1 VIGLTVRLSHQVGI
15 NMKKL
20 ILASVISALVASSAF
35 AAKQEQ
41 ADAAQQLVESATQGK
56 FTVLQSF
63 QSVGNLEGFVMQS
76 PQGGL
81 PNIFYADKGGQYM
94 LYGTLIGP
102 DGTNISEQDNQ
113 NYVQTY
119 VAQNIEDGLSQVTTF
134 TDGSDDAPYK
144 MYVMM
149 DANCSACHYFYNV
162 VKDSIDSGDLQLEII
177 LVSFVKPDSNAK
189 AAAILA
195 AQDSAQAIDD
205 NESGFVSATE
215 EGGIEAMEDIPAD
228 LQAQLDANMEF
239 MRSSGL
245 GSTPTLIFY
254 NNGSEGQGEL
264 TYIQGAP
271 RDMNQF
277 LEQYQPSVESLEVQ
291 EEIEEAEGIQ
301 DTL

>member
-1 VIGLTVRLSHQVGI
+1 
-15 NMKKL
+15 MKKL
-20 ILASVISALVASSAF
+20 ILASVISTLIASSAF
-35 AAKQEQ
+35 AAKQESSDVAQ
-41 ADAAQQLVESATQGK
+41 ALVESATQGQ
-56 FTVLQSF
+56 FSVIQSF

-81 PNIFYADKGGQYM
+81 PSIFYADKGGQYM
-94 LYGTLIGP
+94 MYGTLIGP
-102 DGTNISEQDNQ
+102 DGANIAEQDKKQ
-113 NYVQTY
+113 YVEAY
-119 VAQNIEDGLSQVTTF
+119 VAKNIEAGLPQVTTF

-177 LVSFVKPDSNAK
+177 LVSFVRPDSNAK

-195 AQDSAQAIDD
+195 AQDSAQAIGE
-205 NESGFVSATE
+205 NEASFDSASE
-215 EGGIEAMEDIPAD
+215 EGGIVAMEDIPAD
-228 LQAQLDANMEF
+228 LQAQLDANMAF

-254 NNGSEGQGEL
+254 NNGTEGQGEL

-277 LEQYQPSVESLEVQ
+277 LEQYQPSVEALEVV
-291 EEIEEAEGIQ
+291 EEIEEVDG
-301 DTL
+301 TL

>member
-1 VIGLTVRLSHQVGI
+1 
-15 NMKKL
+15 MKKL
-20 ILASVISALVASSAF
+20 ILASVISALVVGNTF
-35 AAKQEQ
+35 AAKQKQ
-41 ADAAQQLVESATQGK
+41 ADAAQQLVESATQGQ

-76 PQGGL
+76 PRGGL

-102 DGTNISEQDNQ
+102 DGTNISEQDKKQ
-113 NYVQTY
+113 YVESY

-195 AQDSAQAIDD
+195 AQDSAQALDD
-205 NESGFVSATE
+205 NESGFDSASE
-215 EGGIEAMEDIPAD
+215 EGGVAAMEDIPTD

-239 MRSSGL
+239 MHSSGL

-254 NNGSEGQGEL
+254 NNGVEGQGDL
-264 TYIQGAP
+264 TYVQGAP
-271 RDMNQF
+271 REIDQF
-277 LEQYQPSVESLEVQ
+277 LEEYQPSIEPLVPQ
-291 EEIEEAEGIQ
+291 EEIEEAE
-301 DTL
+301 